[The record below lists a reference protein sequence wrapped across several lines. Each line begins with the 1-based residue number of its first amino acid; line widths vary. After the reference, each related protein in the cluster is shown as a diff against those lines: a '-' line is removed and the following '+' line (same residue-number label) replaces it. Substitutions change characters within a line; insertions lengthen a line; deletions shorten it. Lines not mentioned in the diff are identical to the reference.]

1 MQGSIIKAGYR
12 FRKAQCDIVVYIHC
26 RRRIHIHCK
35 ERSRFRL
42 FFTLFPSFLLLLLGF
57 FLLFQFLFL
66 QFLPAYLRY
75 NSQSICPGNQLIQ
88 SICIQITQA
97 HPQCILLIK
106 QRIFYPI
113 VNRVV
118 PPGCLL
124 NDKSILFI
132 EIQPFHQRQT
142 VGRSR
147 KIKREFFRSK
157 TFRFHKTLRESFF
170 LETAQQHIIR
180 QEMGI
185 LSLYNRIY
193 GQRVSP
199 QGILAHTPFHGRD
212 NNGVIKSYD
221 LRRLGKFKILVGIH

>member
-1 MQGSIIKAGYR
+1 MNRIVSPGS
-12 FRKAQCDIVVYIHC
+12 
-26 RRRIHIHCK
+26 
-35 ERSRFRL
+35 
-42 FFTLFPSFLLLLLGF
+42 
-57 FLLFQFLFL
+57 
-66 QFLPAYLRY
+66 
-75 NSQSICPGNQLIQ
+75 
-88 SICIQITQA
+88 
-97 HPQCILLIK
+97 
-106 QRIFYPI
+106 
-113 VNRVV
+113 
-118 PPGCLL
+118 LL

-157 TFRFHKTLRESFF
+157 TFRFHKTLREGFF

>member
-35 ERSRFRL
+35 ERSRFRF

-75 NSQSICPGNQLIQ
+75 YSQSICPGNQLIQ
-88 SICIQITQA
+88 SICIKISQTHGQR
-97 HPQCILLIK
+97 ILLEE
-106 QRIFYPI
+106 QRIFHPI
-113 VNRVV
+113 MDRIVT
-118 PPGCLL
+118 LIL
-124 NDKSILFI
+124 FDDKSILFI

-157 TFRFHKTLRESFF
+157 TFRFHKTLREGFF

-199 QGILAHTPFHGRD
+199 QSILAHTPFHGRD